1 MFWTEIENCHYT
13 VNVLTICESADK
25 CHTNKMRNESGG
37 VCVCVCASEKK
48 QSFPCLR
55 LIVYSG
61 VLCYASF
68 FYHYTITSFFHCKMR
83 LFYFSLVSSSLSLS
97 PSHSPMCFFFV
108 FNLQSRT
115 NKRTLALIFAC
126 QLLFLRLFFFRRVY
140 VCIFFSYFFHF
151 LTYLSCE
158 FFYII
163 LFIFFSLRVYNG
175 ISMCIYFFHLC
186 SSFVCTMNSF
196 VLLFVSSRMNGKM

>member
-1 MFWTEIENCHYT
+1 MW
-13 VNVLTICESADK
+13 A
-25 CHTNKMRNESGG
+25 R
-37 VCVCVCASEKK
+37 ASEKK

-83 LFYFSLVSSSLSLS
+83 LFYFSLVSSPLFLS
-97 PSHSPMCFFFV
+97 PCHLPMCFFFQFRKSDEWAYARAHFRLSTSFPSFV
-108 FNLQSRT
+108 FLPS
-115 NKRTLALIFAC
+115 C
-126 QLLFLRLFFFRRVY
+126 
-140 VCIFFSYFFHF
+140 VCVHFFSYFFHF

-175 ISMCIYFFHLC
+175 ISMCIYFFSLVFFICLHYEFIRFAIRL
-186 SSFVCTMNSF
+186 
-196 VLLFVSSRMNGKM
+196 